1 MKKINLLGA
10 IATVIVAISV
20 FLPFTFVK
28 SSGITKSLIPGD
40 GVIVLLTCVVAV
52 IGIIIKKNWL
62 LIVGG
67 IVSLFITVFDGI
79 ISVAI
84 LAKGNEANI
93 IGRHAGFYLMLIGS
107 VLMIV
112 AGCIKKQ

>member
-1 MKKINLLGA
+1 MKKINLLGV
-10 IATVIVAISV
+10 IATIIVAISV

-28 SSGITKSLIPGD
+28 SSGITKSLISGD
-40 GVIVLLTCVVAV
+40 GVIVLFACAVAA
-52 IGIIIKKNWL
+52 IGIIIKKNWV

-84 LAKGNEANI
+84 LTKGNEGNI
-93 IGRHAGFYLMLIGS
+93 IGRHVGFYLMLIGS
-107 VLMIV
+107 MLMIA
-112 AGCIKKQ
+112 AGCIKRR